1 MRVIRPVIKG
11 LSLKSQ
17 NTLIFAAQELQKYLS
32 KVSDE
37 DFTIVTTND
46 FTTKVE
52 NNTIYLGVKLSS
64 SIPEVE
70 DTELDDAIHIDA
82 VRTSALITGT
92 NARSVLIAV
101 YRYLKELGFSFIR
114 PGADGEYYPEKLVFS
129 NIKVTEK
136 ASYRHRAIC
145 IEGSVFQKNLIDVI
159 DWIPKA
165 AMSGYFMQFQLPRT
179 FFDRWYL
186 EETPYREKLEL
197 SDDDIRS
204 IVSLGEKEIEKRS
217 LLYHGVGHGWTTQAF
232 GIDGTSWE
240 THEEPSEEYRDV
252 IALVNGKRALWQGI
266 PLNTNLCY
274 SNTKARN
281 RVTDNI
287 VNYCK
292 NHPEVSYLHFWLGD
306 GFNNNCECDE
316 CIKKRTSDYYVQ
328 MLNELDVKL
337 SKENIETKIV
347 FLIYVDLL
355 WKPLYEKLKNSNR
368 FVLMF
373 APISR
378 SYTSSFNP
386 DNVGKMQPYELNK
399 LKFPTNVAENLAY
412 LKDWQQDF
420 DCDSFDFDYH
430 FMWDHYYDFAQY
442 RHAQV
447 VWGDVKNLGSI
458 GLNGLVSC
466 QIHRTFFPTSL
477 SMNAMAQTLW
487 DSEITFENIENG
499 VLKTEFGA
507 DYRLVSSYLCALS
520 EQGVPKALR
529 GEEEM
534 VGYNTASTLETA
546 IKTIDEFVPVI
557 KNHLDIADA
566 KLKSAWEKLDF
577 FTELYKQMLVFY
589 KNVANGGEVGD
600 ISAIKDFALKNEVRF
615 KDEFDAMYFIET
627 FENHIVKNLKNRGD
641 YNF

>member
-1 MRVIRPVIKG
+1 MRVIRPVVKG

-17 NTLIFAAQELQKYLS
+17 NTLIFAAEELQKYLS

-37 DFTIVTTND
+37 DFTIVQTND
-46 FTTKVE
+46 FTNKVE

-64 SIPEVE
+64 SLPAVE
-70 DTELDDAIHIDA
+70 DSELDDAIHIEA

-114 PGADGEYYPEKLVFS
+114 PGECFEYYPEKLVFS
-129 NIKVTEK
+129 NVKVTEK

-186 EETPYREKLEL
+186 EDTPYREKLEL

-240 THEEPSEEYRDV
+240 AHEEPEEQYRDV

-274 SNTKARN
+274 SNPKARN

-316 CIKKRTSDYYVQ
+316 CIKKRTSDYYIQ

-337 SKENIETKIV
+337 SKESIDTKIV

-355 WKPLYEKLKNSNR
+355 WKPLYEKLKNPKR

-378 SYTSSFNP
+378 SYTSSF
-386 DNVGKMQPYELNK
+386 DSDTTGKMQPYELNK
-399 LKFPTNVAENLAY
+399 LKFPTNVTENLAY

-420 DCDSFDFDYH
+420 NCDSFDFDYH
-430 FMWDHYYDFAQY
+430 FMWDHYYDFAQF

-466 QIHRTFFPTSL
+466 QIHRTFLPTSL
-477 SMNAMAQTLW
+477 SMNAMVQTLW
-487 DSEITFENIENG
+487 NSEISFEEIQNN
-499 VLKTEFGA
+499 VLKTEFGS
-507 DYRLVSSYLCALS
+507 DYKQVITYLSSLS
-520 EQGVPKALR
+520 EQGVPKSLR

-546 IKTIDEFVPVI
+546 LKTIDEFVPVI
-557 KNHLDIADA
+557 KNHLDITDA
-566 KLKSAWEKLDF
+566 KLKSAWQKLDF
-577 FTELYKQMLVFY
+577 FTELYRQMLVFY
-589 KNVANGGEVGD
+589 KNVANGGEIGD

-627 FENHIVKNLKNRGD
+627 FENHIVKNFKNRGD